1 MDSGSST
8 EFRKLLYLVLLK
20 TISRTLFMYWLRASE
35 NPWTC
40 EVKDESDSM
49 LTTYKVIL
57 FSRVVLC
64 TCCSHGADI
73 AVCPGVYLL
82 LLY

>member
-20 TISRTLFMYWLRASE
+20 TISRNWLRASE

-73 AVCPGVYLL
+73 AGL
-82 LLY
+82 